1 MLEVAF
7 MSEFEKVSDVPATSA
22 EPFDHQALLMENE
35 NIKRSFDEVAKEK
48 LDNLADDDPDNEE
61 PTIMHT
67 KKLRIGS
74 GNIIGKGVI
83 QDFFTCAGTLPTLG
97 GSILNKTNSLADALT
112 LLIIELERQFVHM
125 HPCIQRIFLEFS
137 NVQHPSV
144 KRAATI
150 FLAHEF
156 RFIMK
161 EASKIFAHYKL
172 MVDAPL

>member
-1 MLEVAF
+1 LFACVLDRFVAT
-7 MSEFEKVSDVPATSA
+7 MSESGEVFIEKDSNNL
-22 EPFDHQALLMENE
+22 EGNFDNFA
-35 NIKRSFDEVAKEK
+35 KR
-48 LDNLADDDPDNEE
+48 NPHEE
-61 PTIMHT
+61 PTITHT
-67 KKLRIGS
+67 KKFRIGS

-97 GSILNKTNSLADALT
+97 GSILNKTNSLADAIT

-137 NVQHPSV
+137 NIQHSFV

-156 RFIMK
+156 RFVMK
-161 EASKIFAHYKL
+161 EASEIFAHYKINGVCPPIEEIL
-172 MVDAPL
+172 FNQEEII